1 MIDLSKAFDSINHN
15 LLLKKLHAYGVQGV
29 ELAWFSNYLTERK
42 QRVVMNG
49 VPSQWAEISTGVPQG
64 SILGPLLFV
73 IFVNDLPSVV
83 EECTVNLYAD
93 DTALYSVHSD
103 PGELSRRVQED
114 LQRVAEWITRNGLRM
129 NVNKTQLLVLNR
141 KGKQS
146 TADSVQVSVGDSKLQ
161 KQDCVKYLG
170 VSIDKDLSWKTHIE
184 QIRAQCMAKLAA
196 IRRAGS
202 YLPCHVRKLLYQS
215 FVLPHLDYC
224 SVVWNSC
231 GTTLSDRV
239 ERVQN
244 YALRI
249 ILRKPPRTSSE
260 ALRQTLC
267 WTTLKRRRHNATVCQ
282 VHRCVNKQGP
292 SYLNSKFVT
301 NSTLNYACT
310 RGFNKLHLKRPNT
323 NFYRTTF
330 EYMGAQ
336 LFNSLPEEIRAVKSY
351 TSFKRALQTIYH

>member
-1 MIDLSKAFDSINHN
+1 MIDLSKAFNSINHN

-49 VPSQWAEISTGVPQG
+49 VPSQWTEISTGIPQG

-196 IRRAGS
+196 IRQAGS

-231 GTTLSDRV
+231 GTILSD
-239 ERVQN
+239 
-244 YALRI
+244 
-249 ILRKPPRTSSE
+249 
-260 ALRQTLC
+260 
-267 WTTLKRRRHNATVCQ
+267 
-282 VHRCVNKQGP
+282 
-292 SYLNSKFVT
+292 
-301 NSTLNYACT
+301 
-310 RGFNKLHLKRPNT
+310 
-323 NFYRTTF
+323 
-330 EYMGAQ
+330 
-336 LFNSLPEEIRAVKSY
+336 
-351 TSFKRALQTIYH
+351 

>member
-1 MIDLSKAFDSINHN
+1 MH
-15 LLLKKLHAYGVQGV
+15 V
-29 ELAWFSNYLTERK
+29 
-42 QRVVMNG
+42 
-49 VPSQWAEISTGVPQG
+49 QG
-64 SILGPLLFV
+64 SILGPLLV

-129 NVNKTQLLVLNR
+129 NVNKTQLVVLNR

-146 TADSVQVSVGDSKLQ
+146 IADSVQVSVDDSMLQ

-202 YLPCHVRKLLYQS
+202 YLPCHVRKFLYQS

-231 GTTLSDRV
+231 STTLSDRV

-244 YALRI
+244 YVLRI

-282 VHRCVNKQGP
+282 VHRCVNKEGP

-301 NSTLNYACT
+301 NSTLNCACT
-310 RGFNKLHLKRPNT
+310 RGFNKLHLK
-323 NFYRTTF
+323 
-330 EYMGAQ
+330 
-336 LFNSLPEEIRAVKSY
+336 
-351 TSFKRALQTIYH
+351 